1 MNKYFHRG
9 TIMSKVIKHDIVISL
24 QKLVKD
30 KTDDIFLEPEN
41 LKTISEVIEKTLNT
55 LLERLNLEN
64 VLIETHYDND

>member
-1 MNKYFHRG
+1 
-9 TIMSKVIKHDIVISL
+9 MSKVIKHDIVISL